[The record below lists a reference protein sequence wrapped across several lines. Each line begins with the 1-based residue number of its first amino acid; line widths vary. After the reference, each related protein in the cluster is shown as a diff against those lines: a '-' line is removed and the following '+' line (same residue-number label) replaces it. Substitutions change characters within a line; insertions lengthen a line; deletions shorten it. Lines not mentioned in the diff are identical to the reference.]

1 VPKKSKVKK
10 PIKGKKYEMKAY
22 KTGTWGVAYIFSTV
36 NNTIVHI
43 TDITGT
49 ETIAKYSGGMMT
61 DKDREEGSPFPAMQA
76 AKRAAED
83 AKERGIIG
91 VNIKVR
97 GRGGHHKKAPGA
109 GAQPA
114 IRALARSGLK
124 IGIIEDV
131 TPIPTNGTKRKGG
144 RRGRR
149 V

>member
-1 VPKKSKVKK
+1 LVKK
-10 PIKGKKYEMKAY
+10 KEKKYEMKAS
-22 KTGTWGVAYIFSTV
+22 KAGAWGIAHIFSTV
-36 NNTIVHI
+36 NNTVVHI
-43 TDITGT
+43 TDITGA

-61 DKDREEGSPFPAMQA
+61 DRDREQGSPFPAMQA

-83 AKERGIIG
+83 AMEKGIIG

-114 IRALARSGLK
+114 IRALARSGLR

-131 TPIPTNGTKRKGG
+131 TPIPTDGTKRKGG

>member
-1 VPKKSKVKK
+1 MAKKRKPVKR
-10 PIKGKKYEMKAY
+10 KKYEVKAY
-22 KTGTWGVAYIFSTV
+22 KKGTWGIAHIFSTV

-43 TDITGT
+43 TDITGA

-61 DKDREEGSPFPAMQA
+61 DRDREEGSPFPAMQA

-83 AKERGIIG
+83 ALEKGIIG
-91 VNIKVR
+91 VHIKVR
-97 GRGGHHKKAPGA
+97 GRGGHHKKAPGP

-114 IRALARSGLK
+114 IRALARSGLR
-124 IGIIEDV
+124 IGVIEDV
-131 TPIPTNGTKRKGG
+131 TPIPTDGTKKKGG